1 MRFANGLFLLLLMVA
16 AAVPVRADVHA
27 LRREL
32 DRSYSAWREAMATK
46 NFSGWQQTTAAHRQM
61 SIRNLIV
68 SQQQPF
74 PAALFAVPMKPPETA
89 PLRFVEV
96 QQNGET
102 ASLVYFG
109 KVDLGIADAAEIPEN
124 LLFLR
129 FVREASG
136 WKFDTTSLINLEPQ
150 PDVRAVLKGGGKP
163 GLLSDPDLLPT
174 GVVPPVAKPCPKPD
188 RIGVLQVAS
197 FGYETRAVVNG
208 FDVASVTDNAEEHII
223 IGGLRD
229 GVNPLVLDLK
239 EVPLPPGAPAD
250 AERVVR
256 VSALVLTGEEKRPAI
271 EVFEWKP
278 TAQPGA
284 GTQNLVIH
292 VSKITLR

>member
-1 MRFANGLFLLLLMVA
+1 MRVAIVLLLLLVA
-16 AAVPVRADVHA
+16 GTDLARADVHA

-32 DRSYSAWREAMATK
+32 DRTYSAWREAMAARD
-46 NFSGWQQTTAAHRQM
+46 FAGWQRTTAAHRQM

-74 PAALFAVPMKPPETA
+74 PAAMFAVPMKPPETA

-96 QQNGET
+96 RQKGET

-109 KVDLGIADAAEIPEN
+109 KVDLGIAEITEIPEN

-129 FVREASG
+129 FVKESDG

-150 PDVRAVLKGGGKP
+150 PDVRAALKAGGKP
-163 GLLSDPDLLPT
+163 ELLSDPDLLPD

-197 FGYETRAVVNG
+197 FGYETRAAVNG
-208 FDVASVTDNAEEHII
+208 FPVAAVTDNIEEHII

-229 GVNPLVLDLK
+229 GTNPLVLELK
-239 EVPLPPGAPAD
+239 EVPLPDGAPPD

-278 TAQPGA
+278 TSSPGE